1 MKASMKRFLQIGA
14 TTCIVGF
21 GVWFALFFAS
31 GICTLFGEGDPG
43 LFRTLSI
50 FSIAVGV
57 VAALFWA
64 LRRIRG
70 TPVRI
75 QEWILLLVAFLS
87 LSGLAQHIISE
98 EMHDFLAFNPRVAA
112 QVAVQRYAPIKT
124 GDILT
129 SAFLG
134 TTSMGVR
141 VYSMDRSG
149 KPWWVVGVFPRY
161 KLWWTMAFD
170 MDLEDYE
177 KQEQQGILEK
187 PQK

>member
-1 MKASMKRFLQIGA
+1 MKKFLQIGA

-21 GVWFALFFAS
+21 GVWFALFFA
-31 GICTLFGEGDPG
+31 GGVCTLFGEGDPG
-43 LFRTLSI
+43 LFLTLSR

-75 QEWILLLVAFLS
+75 PELILLLVALLS

-98 EMHDFLAFNPRVAA
+98 EVHDFLAFNPLVAA

-129 SAFLG
+129 FTFLG
-134 TTSMGVR
+134 TTSMGGR
-141 VYSMDRSG
+141 VYSVERGG
-149 KPWWVVGVFPRY
+149 KPWWVVDVFPRY
-161 KLWWTMAFD
+161 RLWWILGNC
-170 MDLEDYE
+170 MDLKDYD
-177 KQEQQGILEK
+177 KLEQQGILEK

>member
-1 MKASMKRFLQIGA
+1 MKKFLQIGA

-21 GVWFALFFAS
+21 GVWFALFFAC
-31 GICTLFGEGDPG
+31 GVCTLFGEGDPG

-57 VAALFWA
+57 VAALSWA

-75 QEWILLLVAFLS
+75 SEWILLLVAFLS

-112 QVAVQRYAPIKT
+112 QVAVQRYAPIKI
-124 GDILT
+124 GDVLT
-129 SAFLG
+129 FTFLG
-134 TTSMGVR
+134 TTSMGGR
-141 VYSMDRSG
+141 VYSVERDG

-161 KLWWTMAFD
+161 SLWWILGNC
-170 MDLEDYE
+170 MDFEDYE
-177 KQEQQGILEK
+177 KLEQRGILEE